1 MFSRRLNFPGK
12 IIDKCIENLKSYR
25 ERFSADTALASKFVS
40 RILYLVALVYNLYF
54 FFQADV
60 LRRLF
65 DIGFSYKHC
74 NFTPACLPVK
84 MASKTVIR
92 PILSHLF
99 QFIQLLSR
107 WARFEV
113 TVTLQEKQKIK
124 QKLKNNNNNNNNTNE
139 GYDRLSFKTN

>member
-25 ERFSADTALASKFVS
+25 
-40 RILYLVALVYNLYF
+40 YLVALVYNLYF

-60 LRRLF
+60 LRRWF

-107 WARFEV
+107 GARFDV

-124 QKLKNNNNNNNNTNE
+124 QKLKNNNNNNNE

>member
-25 ERFSADTALASKFVS
+25 ERFTRIQPSKFVS

-92 PILSHLF
+92 PIVSLVRTSLVNEPGKCVKT
-99 QFIQLLSR
+99 IAVVYELPKR
-107 WARFEV
+107 
-113 TVTLQEKQKIK
+113 TQEK
-124 QKLKNNNNNNNNTNE
+124 LFA
-139 GYDRLSFKTN
+139 D

>member
-25 ERFSADTALASKFVS
+25 ERFTRIQPSKFVS

-65 DIGFSYKHC
+65 DIGFSCKHC

-107 WARFEV
+107 GARFDV

-124 QKLKNNNNNNNNTNE
+124 QKLNNNNNNNNE